1 LKPDPLPA
9 RHQTPQPRVLR
20 SKRLGDVIAVR
31 FGREENGE
39 DYGVIVEAAAVV
51 NMSASEFVREFALF
65 QAHKILRGKR
75 RRAG

>member
-1 LKPDPLPA
+1 M
-9 RHQTPQPRVLR
+9 
-20 SKRLGDVIAVR
+20 
-31 FGREENGE
+31 E

>member
-1 LKPDPLPA
+1 MKPDPPPA
-9 RHQTPQPRVLR
+9 RKLTTQPHVLR
-20 SKRLGDVIAVR
+20 SKRIGEVVAVR